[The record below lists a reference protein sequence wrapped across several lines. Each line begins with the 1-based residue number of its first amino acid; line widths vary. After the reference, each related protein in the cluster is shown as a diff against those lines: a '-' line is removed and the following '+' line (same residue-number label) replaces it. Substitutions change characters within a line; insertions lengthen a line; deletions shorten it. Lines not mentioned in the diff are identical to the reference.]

1 MEEKTEQDIYV
12 KLYNFYE
19 NSESR
24 IKTNARVCRAY
35 VDKVS
40 AESINDK
47 VNKELNA
54 IKIGIKQINS
64 KFNEN
69 NKNYVHTK
77 ELVTNTIAN
86 YESALVELS
95 EFYDGKIE
103 QLILRK
109 VELEAELVGAILND
123 EYLYQKIIK
132 KNEEKDS
139 DKMKISLKDNIKMA
153 IEKIKNRKKEKSQVD
168 VAMVSKLMDSR
179 DVINEIDEKN
189 SLRIERTIENRKN
202 NKEFIL
208 KAEKE
213 ISLIDGEIERINS
226 QKKDAIFDA
235 MEIGD
240 KSISSTIKRPKFF
253 KKITRFFVSRFNTPK
268 VIENSII
275 EPLNIRIENFRNN
288 ELANMKG

>member
-24 IKTNARVCRAY
+24 IKTNAKVCRAY

-40 AESINDK
+40 LETINDK

>member
-1 MEEKTEQDIYV
+1 MEEKTEQGIYT

-24 IKTNARVCRAY
+24 IKTNAKVSRAF

-40 AESINDK
+40 TDSINDK

-54 IKIGIKQINS
+54 IKVGIKQINS

-69 NKNYVHTK
+69 NKSYAHTK

-109 VELEAELVGAILND
+109 VELEAGLVGAILND
-123 EYLYQKIIK
+123 EYLYQSVIK
-132 KNEEKDS
+132 KNEQKDT
-139 DKMKISLKDNIKMA
+139 DKMKTSLKDNIKLA
-153 IEKIKNRKKEKSQVD
+153 IEKIKNRKKEKNQVD

-179 DVINEIDEKN
+179 DIMNEIDEKN
-189 SLRIERTIENRKN
+189 SLRIERTIESRKS
-202 NKEFIL
+202 NKEFIS

-213 ISLIDGEIERINS
+213 ISLIDGEIERINN
-226 QKKDAIFDA
+226 QKKDAILDA

-240 KSISSTIKRPKFF
+240 KSISSTIKKPKFF
-253 KKITRFFVSRFNTPK
+253 KKITRFFVSRFNTAK

-275 EPLNIRIENFRNN
+275 EPLNARIENFRNT
-288 ELANMKG
+288 ELVNMKG

>member
-1 MEEKTEQDIYV
+1 MEEKTEQGIYV

-24 IKTNARVCRAY
+24 IKTNAKVCRAY

-40 AESINDK
+40 LETINDK

-132 KNEEKDS
+132 
-139 DKMKISLKDNIKMA
+139 
-153 IEKIKNRKKEKSQVD
+153 SQ
-168 VAMVSKLMDSR
+168 
-179 DVINEIDEKN
+179 
-189 SLRIERTIENRKN
+189 
-202 NKEFIL
+202 
-208 KAEKE
+208 
-213 ISLIDGEIERINS
+213 
-226 QKKDAIFDA
+226 
-235 MEIGD
+235 
-240 KSISSTIKRPKFF
+240 
-253 KKITRFFVSRFNTPK
+253 
-268 VIENSII
+268 
-275 EPLNIRIENFRNN
+275 
-288 ELANMKG
+288 

>member
-1 MEEKTEQDIYV
+1 M
-12 KLYNFYE
+12 
-19 NSESR
+19 
-24 IKTNARVCRAY
+24 
-35 VDKVS
+35 DKVS
-40 AESINDK
+40 LETINDK